1 MGICPL
7 SPSQHLDLHLWFDLF
22 QTGCQILYWSLGI
35 QRSCPHGAHGLLETI
50 SRKQALTIKKARNRK
65 CWWGCGEKETFLQC
79 WWECKLVQPL
89 WKTVWRFLKKL
100 ELLYDT
106 EVSPWSIY
114 LKKIKHQFKLI
125 ASSVFLPV
133 LFTITKIWMQPK
145 CPSVDHKWI
154 KKTQYTYMQWNI
166 T

>member
-89 WKTVWRFLKKL
+89 WKTVWRFLKN
-100 ELLYDT
+100 
-106 EVSPWSIY
+106 
-114 LKKIKHQFKLI
+114 IKNYHMTQKFHSWI
-125 ASSVFLPV
+125 CWICTPHPQMYPVFTAA
-133 LFTITKIWMQPK
+133 LFTIAVKTWKQPK
-145 CPSVDHKWI
+145 WPPAGQWT
-154 KKTQYTYMQWNI
+154 KKT
-166 T
+166 